1 MTSHWLPGL
10 ALVLASTMARADILV
25 AVPVPASGPQ
35 SALGQEIAAGVS
47 AAVAEINAR
56 GGVLGESLAVR
67 TSDDGCNGAPAAT
80 AAARIAGDKP
90 ALIVGHPCAGGA
102 VAGAKVYGPAK
113 LLFIATETRHAA
125 LTDKRAGPTIFRLSG
140 RDDAQGAFAGQYLAQ
155 RFPAKRVAVVSDR
168 TAYARSIVDRAR
180 VAMIAAGNPD
190 VAMLTIVAGEKDYSA
205 LIARVR
211 DWQCAAV
218 LFAGFPVEAASI
230 VRQMRAAGI
239 TVPFIGTDAVATEE
253 FAAAA
258 GDVAE
263 GVQVLVPSA
272 ATLKDA
278 PTATQASGSAEAASV
293 PRQLGAGLRAR
304 AAVEIWA
311 AAAREASSAAPEAV
325 AAALAKAPHASA
337 LGPIAFDAKG
347 DANIASYTVLTRR
360 GDTWVAKPRDALA
373 SSPVKGIAAAP

>member
-56 GGVLGESLAVR
+56 GGVLGETLAVR

-272 ATLKDA
+272 SAPDPTP
-278 PTATQASGSAEAASV
+278 PTATASAEAASV

-325 AAALAKAPHASA
+325 ASALAKAPHASA

-360 GDTWVAKPRDALA
+360 GDTWVAKPRDAL
-373 SSPVKGIAAAP
+373 SPSPEKGTAAAP

>member
-35 SALGQEIAAGVS
+35 AAIGQEIAAGVS

-155 RFPAKRVAVVSDR
+155 RFPGQRVAVVSDR

-272 ATLKDA
+272 SAPDPTP
-278 PTATQASGSAEAASV
+278 PTATASAEAASV

-311 AAAREASSAAPEAV
+311 AAAREASSAASEAI

-360 GDTWVAKPRDALA
+360 GDTWVAKPRDAL
-373 SSPVKGIAAAP
+373 SPSPEKGTAAAP